1 MSDQT
6 GTITDRLADVMRVIT
21 FSRQT
26 GMLTVERGGNE
37 GSEIIYVRF
46 LKGKVIGTQV
56 APYYTGANPVEWLQ
70 SWGTCRFKFEHIAEN
85 KLNSPEAQFP
95 TPPQTQPK
103 SPSRTITTSPATI
116 SRNTDPL
123 RPVISPFVQPG
134 FPLSG
139 PISRQQTDPYQTP
152 LPASLYQTPLPVQRI
167 PHKRFANN
175 ENSLRHLGQQGLS
188 RGHRQVFLLIDN
200 QRTPQE
206 LARLTSRRLD
216 EVYMILT
223 DLERIGLI
231 TL

>member
-6 GTITDRLADVMRVIT
+6 GTITDCLADVMRVIT

-37 GSEIIYVRF
+37 GSEIIYVRY

-56 APYYTGANPVEWLQ
+56 TPYYTGANPVEWLQ
-70 SWGTCRFKFEHIAEN
+70 SWGTCRFKFEHIAAD
-85 KLNSPEAQFP
+85 KLSSPEAQFP
-95 TPPQTQPK
+95 APSQTQPQA
-103 SPSRTITTSPATI
+103 SSSTTTLTAI
-116 SRNTDPL
+116 ASRNTDPL

-134 FPLSG
+134 YPLSG

-167 PHKRFANN
+167 PHKRFASND
-175 ENSLRHLGQQGLS
+175 NSLRHLGQQGLS
-188 RGHRQVFLLIDN
+188 RSHRQVFLLIDN

-216 EVYMILT
+216 EVYMIIT